1 MGKTSCFVTVISFS
15 DQSQVNA
22 VHDISKSQD
31 LLNIS
36 IFFSFSRIQ
45 LERAVMLLDLEAKDM
60 NQTLYALVEELNHA
74 GLLEDE
80 LKGEVLR
87 ILLYK

>member
-1 MGKTSCFVTVISFS
+1 M
-15 DQSQVNA
+15 
-22 VHDISKSQD
+22 HDISKSQD

-60 NQTLYALVEELNHA
+60 NQTLYALVEELNLA

>member
-1 MGKTSCFVTVISFS
+1 ML
-15 DQSQVNA
+15 
-22 VHDISKSQD
+22 HDISKSQD

>member
-1 MGKTSCFVTVISFS
+1 
-15 DQSQVNA
+15 
-22 VHDISKSQD
+22 
-31 LLNIS
+31 
-36 IFFSFSRIQ
+36 
-45 LERAVMLLDLEAKDM
+45 MLLDLEAKDM

-87 ILLYK
+87 ILLYKYVIQCHEILEM

>member
-1 MGKTSCFVTVISFS
+1 MIYQKVT
-15 DQSQVNA
+15 
-22 VHDISKSQD
+22 QD
-31 LLNIS
+31 LLNMYFN
-36 IFFSFSRIQ
+36 FFSFSRIQ

-87 ILLYK
+87 ILLYKYVIQCHEILKM

>member
-1 MGKTSCFVTVISFS
+1 MLHK
-15 DQSQVNA
+15 
-22 VHDISKSQD
+22 ISKSQD

-87 ILLYK
+87 ILLYKYVIQCHEILKV